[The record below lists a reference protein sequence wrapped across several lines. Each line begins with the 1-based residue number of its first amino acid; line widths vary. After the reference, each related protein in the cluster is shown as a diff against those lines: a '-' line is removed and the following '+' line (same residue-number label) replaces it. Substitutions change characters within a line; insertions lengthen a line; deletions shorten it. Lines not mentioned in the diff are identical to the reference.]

1 MAYTASTPPVIISL
15 AGSDSL
21 AGAGIQADLKTAH
34 SLNVYCATVLTA
46 ITAQNSQG
54 VHGVQTITPELIIAQ
69 LDALKADLGSR
80 ISAIKIGMLG
90 DAQTTT
96 TVAHYLQTHF
106 ANTPIVLDT
115 VMKATSGG
123 QLLDQAGRDV
133 MIKELLPMASIIT
146 PNLIEAGL
154 LIDQPAAKNMEQM
167 QTQSKALIAL
177 GARAVLLKG
186 GHRDHSDA
194 TDVLTQAAQTIEHQH
209 FSAPRIDTQHTH
221 GTGCT
226 LSTAIAAYIAK
237 GETLSSACEKAKHY
251 VTHIINNAQS
261 WQLVANNGPLAH

>member
-15 AGSDSL
+15 AGSDSF

-34 SLNVYCATVLTA
+34 SLNVYCATVITA

-54 VHGVQTITPELIIAQ
+54 VHGVQTITPALIIAQ
-69 LDALKADLGSR
+69 LDALKSDLGNR

-96 TVAHYLQTHF
+96 TVAQYLQTHF

-123 QLLDQAGRDV
+123 QLLDSAGRDA

-146 PNLIEAGL
+146 PNLIEVGL
-154 LIDQPAAKNMEQM
+154 LLNQPAAKNIAQM
-167 QTQSKALIAL
+167 QTQAEALITL

-186 GHRDHSDA
+186 GHRDHVDA
-194 TDVLTQAAQTIEHQH
+194 TDILTQAAHPTQHQH
-209 FSAPRIDTQHTH
+209 FSAPRIDTHHTH

-226 LSTAIAAYIAK
+226 LSTAIAAHLAK
-237 GETLSSACEKAKHY
+237 GETLSSACENAKQY
-251 VTHIINNAQS
+251 VTHIISNAQN
-261 WQLVANNGPLAH
+261 WQLVDNNGPLAH